1 MPSIRNHRQYMK
13 NHPDAKVEIKG
24 YASPEGSE
32 ELNQKL
38 SEARA
43 NAVKNILVKTY
54 KISAKRLL
62 GLRVWVLL
70 TSSSS
75 RLSSTASA
83 TFNDNNAAE

>member
-1 MPSIRNHRQYMK
+1 MPNIEIIPHYMK

-24 YASPEGSE
+24 YASPEGSK

-54 KISAKRLL
+54 KIRDILQA
-62 GLRVWVLL
+62 VC
-70 TSSSS
+70 
-75 RLSSTASA
+75 
-83 TFNDNNAAE
+83 